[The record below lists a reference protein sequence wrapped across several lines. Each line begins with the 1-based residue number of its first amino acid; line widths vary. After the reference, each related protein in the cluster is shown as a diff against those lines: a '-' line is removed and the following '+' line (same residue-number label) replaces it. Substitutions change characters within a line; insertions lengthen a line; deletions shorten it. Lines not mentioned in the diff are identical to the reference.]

1 MKDHYSVYLTKE
13 VLSKIHLNGVMIS
26 LNDKMGLKM
35 SMLREINFEKFL
47 PFDKANIEKF
57 VPKVK
62 DYSPLAFSL
71 KIV

>member
-1 MKDHYSVYLTKE
+1 
-13 VLSKIHLNGVMIS
+13 MIS

-62 DYSPLAFSL
+62 DYSPIAFSL
-71 KIV
+71 KIVQDLARDLDLQGKARLWYLPGT